1 MFVFLSSSM
10 WVQGLLSPAGV
21 FRDISFG
28 LSCPFHCGSS
38 VLLPFVSGLSL
49 GFVFGLLFAIYLLQF
64 FHIHRQRLQLPTNLC
79 PLPVSQQGVG
89 LAAAFQVICMSDQN
103 LIALTFAIERL
114 TLSTERLA
122 QELHRHRLA
131 TSTSDSPVPPIAAA
145 SVEGGRV
152 PFPGEFVNH
161 CALLRYRGAEDGPGS
176 VPAFAVLHCVEK
188 LSADKA
194 PGPEERAKFA
204 YRSGF
209 WASIAISTR
218 TGFNQV
224 QAQGLR
230 NNHWIVLQSSIGAFR
245 ATSRREYEALVSLS
259 DPALVYAVF
268 DSLAEV
274 DGVLLGSIL
283 H

>member
-1 MFVFLSSSM
+1 MFSSQALCGFRGCCLLLGFSETSHLDFLALSAAGLVSS
-10 WVQGLLSPAGV
+10 
-21 FRDISFG
+21 FR
-28 LSCPFHCGSS
+28 
-38 VLLPFVSGLSL
+38 LSL
-49 GFVFGLLFAIYLLQF
+49 VSPLDLFLDSCLPSICSNSSISIANS
-64 FHIHRQRLQLPTNLC
+64 LQLPTNLC
-79 PLPVSQQGVG
+79 PLLVSQQGVG

-122 QELHRHRLA
+122 QELQRHRLA

-230 NNHWIVLQSSIGAFR
+230 NNHWIDWCFPSNL
-245 ATSRREYEALVSLS
+245 
-259 DPALVYAVF
+259 PP
-268 DSLAEV
+268 
-274 DGVLLGSIL
+274 
-283 H
+283 

>member
-1 MFVFLSSSM
+1 
-10 WVQGLLSPAGV
+10 
-21 FRDISFG
+21 
-28 LSCPFHCGSS
+28 
-38 VLLPFVSGLSL
+38 
-49 GFVFGLLFAIYLLQF
+49 
-64 FHIHRQRLQLPTNLC
+64 
-79 PLPVSQQGVG
+79 
-89 LAAAFQVICMSDQN
+89 MSDQH
-103 LIALTFAIERL
+103 LIALTLAIERL
-114 TLSTERLA
+114 TLSTDRLA
-122 QELHRHRLA
+122 QELQRHRLVA
-131 TSTSDSPVPPIAAA
+131 SASDSPVPPIAAA
-145 SVEGGRV
+145 SAEGGRV
-152 PFPGEFVNH
+152 PFPSEFVNH
-161 CALLRYRGAEDGPGS
+161 CALLRFRGAEDGPGS

-230 NNHWIVLQSSIGAFR
+230 NNHWIVLQSSIGAFQV
-245 ATSRREYEALVSLS
+245 TSRREFGALVSLS

-274 DGVLLGSIL
+274 DVFCLGASCIVPPVKTC
-283 H
+283 